1 MMRTANKSKEVT
13 VTSKRGARKIAR
25 AQRAQTTPRFASVQ
39 QAEAYFFPRSKSVT
53 KLPNDGKKAGIVSAE
68 KRLAELENSFLP

>member
-1 MMRTANKSKEVT
+1 MKTANKSKKGT
-13 VTSKRGARKIAR
+13 VTSKPSARKVAM
-25 AQRAQTTPRFASVQ
+25 AQRTRTARSFASVQ
-39 QAEAYFFPRSKSVT
+39 QAEAYFFPRSKNVT

>member
-1 MMRTANKSKEVT
+1 MKTAKKPKKATLASKPSGRRV
-13 VTSKRGARKIAR
+13 VRARR
-25 AQRAQTTPRFASVQ
+25 RQTEPRLASVQ
-39 QAEAYFFPRSKSVT
+39 QAEAYFFPRSMKAA